1 MYTYGYLFYI
11 PVTLA
16 ALIFFVIRGYCR
28 KLDNIYYVFAFIA
41 VVYINVAVKEAF
53 FPMFMMDI
61 PDFTIWNN
69 INYLPR
75 PGYFLSSHALL
86 NIMMTVP
93 IGCGIQYLFDLERKK
108 RWMLGILLGTM
119 FEVIRLV
126 ILVWIQPLDMFVDVN
141 DLIANILG
149 VLIGTG
155 IVSIFNRL
163 VIKFL
168 SNNSKSRNRF
178 WKYIYTVAENCLSG
192 RSSLKGL
199 AKRS

>member
-1 MYTYGYLFYI
+1 
-11 PVTLA
+11 
-16 ALIFFVIRGYCR
+16 
-28 KLDNIYYVFAFIA
+28 
-41 VVYINVAVKEAF
+41 
-53 FPMFMMDI
+53 
-61 PDFTIWNN
+61 
-69 INYLPR
+69 
-75 PGYFLSSHALL
+75 
-86 NIMMTVP
+86 
-93 IGCGIQYLFDLERKK
+93 
-108 RWMLGILLGTM
+108 MLGILLGTM
-119 FEVIRLV
+119 FEVIQLV